1 MGKHLLIVLAM
12 ITQFATN
19 AQSYKGLYVD
29 NLAKIIKNKKSTDSL
44 LNYAQKNNYT
54 TLSLYDLYPIHQQNN
69 LTSVAGSKVLANFIK
84 LAKTKYGIQQVAAVG
99 ENFWFFNTIIHAYN
113 QLHNFSTERIDV
125 YNLEFEFWNTS
136 PAMASYICNNYLTPN
151 NLPCTVQG
159 AYTFYISELQ
169 KIHALAQTDGC
180 VTETYIGWPDSMQ
193 AVGIIPHVDRV
204 FVHAYVNNPA
214 NTFSYTQGR
223 LEDFGSTDKT
233 VQIIPL
239 FSSEQ
244 SFLGPWLANNA
255 ETAVFSQ
262 YISAYNSTSG
272 SWKAHIN
279 IGGYQWFKY
288 TTMPY
293 KWPAQF
299 AHKGDAATGIET
311 IDENE
316 FRIGVGNGTL
326 NIFTTA
332 TQPAAIAIYDLSGR
346 LMQNSALQLSDGM
359 AQLTLANNTPGMYVV
374 MIADANT
381 GSLLH
386 RGRIV
391 IQ

>member
-1 MGKHLLIVLAM
+1 MGKHLLLVLAM

-99 ENFWFFNTIIHAYN
+99 ENFWFFNTIIHSYN
-113 QLHNFSTERIDV
+113 QLHNFSNERIDV
-125 YNLEFEFWNTS
+125 YNLEFEFWNTN
-136 PAMASYICNNYLTPN
+136 PAMASYLCSSYLTPN

-169 KIHALAQTDGC
+169 KIHALAQADGC
-180 VTETYIGWPDSMQ
+180 VTETYIGWPDSAQ
-193 AVGIIPHVDRV
+193 AVGIVPHVDRI

-214 NTFSYTQGR
+214 NTFTYTLSR
-223 LEDFGSTDKT
+223 LEDFGSSDNT

-239 FSSEQ
+239 FSSEPT
-244 SFLGPWLANNA
+244 FLGPWLANNA

-262 YISAYNSTSG
+262 YMSAYNNASG
-272 SWKAHIN
+272 SWKAHVN

-299 AHKGDAATGIET
+299 AHKGESATGIEA
-311 IDENE
+311 IDGQE
-316 FRIGVGNGTL
+316 FHIGVGNGQL
-326 NIFTTA
+326 NIMTTA
-332 TQPAAIAIYDLSGR
+332 TQPAAVSIYNLSGR
-346 LMQNSALQLSDGM
+346 LIQNNAI
-359 AQLTLANNTPGMYVV
+359 QLTDGIAQVALASNTPGIYVV
-374 MIADANT
+374 VIADAASGN
-381 GSLLH
+381 LLH
-386 RGRIV
+386 RDKIV